1 MWHVPD
7 WVLPDGVRAVYT
19 DRIGGDSL
27 PPFDGFNLGAHVGDA
42 VAAVDANRHRLV
54 RGLGLQQ
61 PVQWLEQ
68 VHGTDVVTLPAT
80 AALPVADAAF
90 SCQNGI
96 ACAVM
101 TADCLPVLLCN
112 EAGTQVAAAHAGW
125 RGLCD
130 GVLESVL
137 SEFECPGAAIR
148 AWIGPAIGP
157 QAFEVGSDVRQQF
170 MAVDAEAATAFKVH
184 GDRYLADLP
193 RLAQQRLNRLGV
205 NRVTLSGLCTYQHPE
220 RFFSYRR
227 DGRCGRQASLIWLD

>member
-1 MWHVPD
+1 MWHAPD
-7 WVLPDGVRAVYT
+7 WALPGGVHAAYT
-19 DRIGGDSL
+19 DRVGGDSL
-27 PPFDGFNLGAHVGDA
+27 PPFDGFNLGAHVGDDAAA
-42 VAAVDANRHRLV
+42 VAANRQRLMQ
-54 RGLGLQQ
+54 GLELQQ
-61 PVQWLEQ
+61 PIQWLEQ
-68 VHGTDVVTLPAT
+68 VHGTDVVSLPEV
-80 AALPVADAAF
+80 AALPVADAACT
-90 SCQNGI
+90 SQTGI

-112 EAGTQVAAAHAGW
+112 EEGTQVAAAHAGW

-137 SEFECPGAAIR
+137 AEFDCPGASIR

-157 QAFEVGSDVRQQF
+157 QAFEVGGEVRQQF
-170 MAVDAEAATAFKVH
+170 IRVDAQAAVAFEAR

-193 RLAQQRLNRLGV
+193 LLARQRLNRLGV
-205 NRVTLSGLCTYQHPE
+205 NRVTLSGLCTYHHPD

>member
-1 MWHVPD
+1 MWHAPD
-7 WVLPDGVRAVYT
+7 WPLPAGVRAVYT
-19 DRIGGDSL
+19 DRVGGESL

-42 VAAVDANRHRLV
+42 DAAVAANRQRLMS
-54 RGLGLQQ
+54 GLGLQR

-68 VHGTDVVTLPAT
+68 VHGTEVVTLPA
-80 AALPVADAAF
+80 AVPVPVADAA
-90 SCQNGI
+90 CTTKAGV

-112 EAGTQVAAAHAGW
+112 EDGTQVAAAHAGW

-137 SEFECPGAAIR
+137 AEFQCPRQQIR

-157 QAFEVGSDVRQQF
+157 QAFEVGDEVRQRF
-170 MAVDAEAATAFKVH
+170 IRVDAQAAVAFEAR
-184 GDRYLADLP
+184 GERYLANLP
-193 RLAQQRLNRLGV
+193 LLARQRLSRLGV
-205 NRVTLSGLCTYQHPE
+205 NRVTLSDLCTYQHPE